1 MRRWNLLGVLLTIL
15 AIVWYM
21 DARDRLSL
29 GLATFIGIFTVL
41 SLLRSFWEKT
51 NARHRD

>member
-15 AIVWYM
+15 TIIWYM
-21 DARDRLSL
+21 DARDQLSL

-41 SLLRSFWEKT
+41 SLLRSFREKT
-51 NARHRD
+51 NERHRD

>member
-1 MRRWNLLGVLLTIL
+1 MMRWNLLGVLLTIL
-15 AIVWYM
+15 TIVWYM

-41 SLLRSFWEKT
+41 SLLRSFREKT
-51 NARHRD
+51 NDRHRN